1 MNCLRCHGLMEHAHV
16 LDLDGGFGE
25 MWARSWRCVNC
36 GHIDDRVVRD
46 NRLAGSA
53 KATARLEIEPLCQ
66 EDEIFLGAET
76 YIGGKAA

>member
-1 MNCLRCHGLMEHAHV
+1 MVADHF
-16 LDLDGGFGE
+16 LDMAGGHGE
-25 MWARSWRCVNC
+25 MWAQSWRCVNC

-46 NRLAGSA
+46 NRLPGSA

-66 EDEIFLGAET
+66 EDEIFLGAEA